1 MVHGEQGQFQSVG
14 DTHLIKNARE
24 VVFDGLDAE
33 RETLR
38 DVFVRVTVDY
48 RCNHFHLARGEAKV
62 GLPILTVP
70 IRGQEVAKGL
80 DQAENDLVPHPVLAV
95 HHRANAPEQQFRRR
109 LFQHHAPRPEL
120 DGLGHL
126 GLLDRRRQHH
136 GAGARHRPDLAQGLE
151 SRLSGHIQIQQ
162 EQVGLQPA
170 HALDGLDAVASLS
183 DDAEVGLS
191 LEQPPQTV
199 AKDGMVVSKQNAN
212 RVWGLDLIRSFFRNL
227 VSSFIHVS
235 RFIHSFIH
243 MLYAFCG
250 RAISRRA
257 PWPGTDSI
265 ASSPPMDRTRS
276 LSTRGPRRLRSSSAC
291 ERRPENSKPRPS
303 SSITSFHR
311 PSSAAKRTRTVRAWL
326 CLRTFTR
333 ASCRMRVNSYIRC
346 RGRPICRTSETNRAQ
361 MPVSRRNLST
371 TRARQSGNCLP
382 SSSSGFMRWTKTRTF
397 N

>member
-1 MVHGEQGQFQSVG
+1 
-14 DTHLIKNARE
+14 
-24 VVFDGLDAE
+24 
-33 RETLR
+33 
-38 DVFVRVTVDY
+38 
-48 RCNHFHLARGEAKV
+48 
-62 GLPILTVP
+62 
-70 IRGQEVAKGL
+70 
-80 DQAENDLVPHPVLAV
+80 
-95 HHRANAPEQQFRRR
+95 
-109 LFQHHAPRPEL
+109 
-120 DGLGHL
+120 
-126 GLLDRRRQHH
+126 LDRRRQHH

-151 SRLSGHIQIQQ
+151 SRLAGHIQIQQ
-162 EQVGLQPA
+162 EQVGLQPT

-212 RVWGLDLIRSFFRNL
+212 RVRGLDLIRSFFRNL

-243 MLYAFCG
+243 MPYAFCG
-250 RAISRRA
+250 RAISSRA

-311 PSSAAKRTRTVRAWL
+311 PSSAAKRTRTLRAWL
-326 CLRTFTR
+326 CLRTFTSAFWMIPSWSSR
-333 ASCRMRVNSYIRC
+333 AI
-346 RGRPICRTSETNRAQ
+346 
-361 MPVSRRNLST
+361 
-371 TRARQSGNCLP
+371 RARSID
-382 SSSSGFMRWTKTRTF
+382 MARERRRRKR
-397 N
+397 

>member
-1 MVHGEQGQFQSVG
+1 MTRCARCSLRWLVLPYQVVVHGEKRQLQPIR
-14 DTHLIKNARE
+14 DTKLVKNARE
-24 VVFDGLDAE
+24 VVFDSLNAE
-33 RETLR
+33 REALR
-38 DVFVRVTVDY
+38 DVLVRITVDY
-48 RCNHFHLARGEAKV
+48 RCNHLHLARGEAKV
-62 GLPILTVP
+62 GLSVLTIPVH
-70 IRGQEVAKGL
+70 GQEVAKRL
-80 DQAENDLVPHPVLAV
+80 DQAENDLAPHPVLAT

-109 LFQHHAPRPEL
+109 LFQHHAPRPKL

-151 SRLSGHIQIQQ
+151 PRLAGHIQIQQ

-183 DDAEVGLS
+183 DDAEVGLG

-199 AKDGMVVSKQNAN
+199 AKDGMVVSKQDAN
-212 RVWGLDLIRSFFRNL
+212 RVWGRDLIRSFFRNL
-227 VSSFIHVS
+227 VSGFIHIS

-243 MLYAFCG
+243 VLYAFCG
-250 RAISRRA
+250 RAISSRA

-303 SSITSFHR
+303 SSITSFQR
-311 PSSAAKRTRTVRAWL
+311 PSSAAKRTRTLRAWL
-326 CLRTFTR
+326 CLRTFTSASWMMR
-333 ASCRMRVNSYIRC
+333 ATSRARCCGRVISWN
-346 RGRPICRTSETNRAQ
+346 SETNVAEI
-361 MPVSRRNLST
+361 PVSRRNLST
-371 TRARQSGNCLP
+371 I
-382 SSSSGFMRWTKTRTF
+382 
-397 N
+397 